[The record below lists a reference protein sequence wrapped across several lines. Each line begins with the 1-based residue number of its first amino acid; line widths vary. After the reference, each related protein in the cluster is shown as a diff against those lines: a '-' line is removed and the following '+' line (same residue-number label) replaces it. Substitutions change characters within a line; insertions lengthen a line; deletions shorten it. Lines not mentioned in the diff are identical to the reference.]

1 MSELKKIA
9 IVGAGGFGKETL
21 VMINQI
27 NAIKMYWQ
35 VIGFFDD
42 KVQRNSPV
50 TGLRVLGGIDDLN
63 NHQQELSVVIA
74 VGDPRTRKMIVD
86 RIKNPLVNYP
96 NLIHPVATIGENIKA
111 GAGCIIT
118 AGCRLTIDITL
129 NDFVLLNLNTTIGHD
144 VSIGSYTSVMPGVH
158 LSGYVQVGEEVLIG
172 TGASVLQNVCIA
184 NQAVI
189 GAGAVVNRSVE
200 IGRTVAGVP
209 ARPIRKNDQ
218 GI

>member
-1 MSELKKIA
+1 MSEPAKIA

-27 NAIKMYWQ
+27 NAIKLHWQ

-42 KVQRNSPV
+42 GIQRDSLV
-50 TGLRVLGGIDDLN
+50 AGLRVLGNVDDLN
-63 NHQQELSVVIA
+63 NYEKELSVVIA
-74 VGDPRTRKMIVD
+74 VGDPRTKKMIVD
-86 RIKNPLVNYP
+86 KIRNPMLNFP
-96 NLIHPVATIGENIKA
+96 SLIHPVATIGENIKA

-144 VSIGSYTSVMPGVH
+144 VSIGSYSSIMPGVH
-158 LSGYVQVGEEVLIG
+158 LSGYVHVGEEVLIG
-172 TGASVLQNVCIA
+172 TGASVLQHVSIA
-184 NQAVI
+184 DRVVV

-200 IGRTVAGVP
+200 KGRTVAGVP
-209 ARPIRKNDQ
+209 ARPIKKND
-218 GI
+218 